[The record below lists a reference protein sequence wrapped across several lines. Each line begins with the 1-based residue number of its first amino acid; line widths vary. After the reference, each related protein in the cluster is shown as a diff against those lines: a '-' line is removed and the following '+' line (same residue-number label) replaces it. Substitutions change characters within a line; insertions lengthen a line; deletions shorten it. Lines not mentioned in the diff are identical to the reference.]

1 MRINFYVY
9 FANQGTYVIVEIS
22 VRMFAWLNEATDPYN
37 NLQSYPNSTL
47 AMIKNQEKEDSTL
60 VMSVNL
66 RGNREVVT

>member
-1 MRINFYVY
+1 
-9 FANQGTYVIVEIS
+9 

-37 NLQSYPNSTL
+37 YLQSYPNSTL

>member
-1 MRINFYVY
+1 
-9 FANQGTYVIVEIS
+9 

>member
-9 FANQGTYVIVEIS
+9 FANKGTYVIVEIS
-22 VRMFAWLNEATDPYN
+22 VRMFAWLNEAIDPYN
-37 NLQSYPNSTL
+37 YLQSYPNSTL